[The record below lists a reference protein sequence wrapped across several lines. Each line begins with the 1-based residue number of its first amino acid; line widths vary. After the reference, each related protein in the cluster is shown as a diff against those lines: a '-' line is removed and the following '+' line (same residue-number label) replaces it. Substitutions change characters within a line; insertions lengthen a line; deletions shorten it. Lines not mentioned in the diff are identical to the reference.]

1 MNYMKMKL
9 LCASLILP
17 ILVGLGSIT
26 SAANES
32 NPTVCP
38 PGITTQ
44 IRHFKDYGSSPF
56 ILAED
61 HEQSTFALDV
71 DRASYDVARLWLNNA
86 RRPNPSS
93 VRPEEFVNALTYRY
107 PLPSHGISLVLD
119 GVQAHPFAGENSLG
133 LLRVVMQAAENPVR
147 PPMTI
152 IFCLDRSGSMQ
163 ETTGLAGQHDVKFN
177 LALETIQLLA
187 DYLPEGDRLGLVSY
201 ADDFSID
208 LETASTSS
216 LKNSLPFTLL
226 NLQAGGSTNLYA
238 GLHQAFILAAKEKE
252 QRPDQEVAVI
262 LLSDGAANQGIV
274 NVQEMLD
281 WTESFRELGIRLSTI
296 GIGFETLNDEI
307 LEQLGDKGD
316 GQYIFLGIPGDLER
330 VLNTAMSH
338 LLPVAL
344 EARSQVQFNPEAV
357 KAWRQIGFENRGLP
371 DEAFRDNT
379 TDAGEVGSGQSVTV
393 LYEIELAGD
402 NGETLDPSSLIAK
415 ALVRWKDLEGEWSE
429 SSVEI
434 RMKDLQ
440 EGEMDARFRTA
451 ASMARWAQL
460 IRREDDW
467 DSVLY
472 ANAYA
477 QLMEFTSAIETSMP
491 GDLNE
496 LKEQISEVRDLMSL
510 DFELGALE

>member
-1 MNYMKMKL
+1 
-9 LCASLILP
+9 
-17 ILVGLGSIT
+17 
-26 SAANES
+26 
-32 NPTVCP
+32 
-38 PGITTQ
+38 
-44 IRHFKDYGSSPF
+44 
-56 ILAED
+56 
-61 HEQSTFALDV
+61 
-71 DRASYDVARLWLNNA
+71 
-86 RRPNPSS
+86 
-93 VRPEEFVNALTYRY
+93 
-107 PLPSHGISLVLD
+107 
-119 GVQAHPFAGENSLG
+119 
-133 LLRVVMQAAENPVR
+133 MQAAENPVR

-201 ADDFSID
+201 ANDFSID